1 MGRILGNQ
9 TPTFQNFS
17 EDCFHYQ
24 HQIMEDEKINL
35 LLSLFDIKLLKWQM
49 LIVKKLLLSN
59 EKGTEYDSKLL
70 VKTLGLLVPRQNG
83 KSQILIAYIIISL
96 LLGRSGIYSSF
107 LTTSA
112 TEIFFRVKE
121 HLAKNDKI
129 FALFEFSSD
138 ESKLKKVKMKALK
151 GEKEPYFVF
160 VTRGGNFGRGFTDLD
175 LLIYDEAQN
184 IKESQI
190 AGVEATISTS
200 SAPQQIFMGTPALPI
215 LDAKTGKSAADN
227 DYFHILKKHI
237 LGAKSITKIWVEWSA
252 DQIYEPGNE
261 AIIAKYNPSFNHDLG
276 NGKRIGMSAF
286 ETNST
291 NLNFSI
297 ERLGYQIESTVF
309 GEREVLSP
317 EIIPS
322 IVKSNEF
329 LLENFTQKG
338 KYILSIKSTLNGSK
352 IYVVKTMRSKDKKKY
367 YTSIVDI
374 FYKED
379 ELYGE
384 KLSRLVYEENRKLQ
398 CKHIIIDG
406 QIRSVIRAALIQL
419 KKWSASG
426 NQSSQGKISFATVH
440 NVTESFSVF
449 CQKYNSGE
457 ILFNEKFESTMKD
470 LIPSIQRRNVSGGH
484 GFTSG
489 TMDAEIID
497 SFALGV
503 LEANKRII

>member
-9 TPTFQNFS
+9 KPTFQNFE

-24 HQIMEDEKINL
+24 HQIMDDDKINL
-35 LLSLFDIKLLKWQM
+35 LLSLFNIKLLKWQM

-59 EKGTEYDSKLL
+59 HKGTEYDSKLL
-70 VKTLGLLVPRQNG
+70 VQTLGLLVPRQNG

-112 TEIFFRVKE
+112 NEIFFRVKE
-121 HLAKNDKI
+121 HLAINNDI
-129 FALFEFSSD
+129 FILFEFSSD
-138 ESKLKKVKMKALK
+138 EAKLKKINMKAVK

-175 LLIYDEAQN
+175 VLIYDEAQN

-215 LDAKTGKSAADN
+215 LDKKTGKSAADN
-227 DYFHILKKHI
+227 DYFHILKKSI
-237 LGAKSITKIWVEWSA
+237 LGSKSITKVWVEWSA

-276 NGKRIGMSAF
+276 KGKRIGMSAF

-297 ERLGYQIESTVF
+297 ERLGYQIESTIF
-309 GEREVLSP
+309 GEREILSP

-322 IVKSNEF
+322 IVKNNDYLMEHF
-329 LLENFTQKG
+329 IPKG
-338 KYILSIKSTLNGSK
+338 KYILSIKSTINDSK
-352 IYVVKTMRSKDKKKY
+352 VYVVKTMRSKDKKKY

-374 FYKED
+374 FYKTD
-379 ELYGE
+379 EMYGE
-384 KLSRLVYEENRKLQ
+384 KVSRLVYEENRKLQ
-398 CKHIIIDG
+398 CTHIIIDG

-419 KKWSASG
+419 RRWSSSG
-426 NQSSQGKISFATVH
+426 SQSSQGKISFATVH

-449 CQKYNSGE
+449 SQKYNAGE
-457 ILFNEKFESTMKD
+457 ILFNDQFESTMKD
-470 LIPSIQRRNVSGGH
+470 LIPSIQRRTISGGH

-489 TMDAEIID
+489 TMDAEMID
-497 SFALGV
+497 CFALGV
-503 LEANKRII
+503 LEANKRIM